1 MTEHGTGGS
10 HYGRLEI
17 DREVMN
23 SLTKVSK
30 DTLVIEVNE
39 LDTTRPESDERRD
52 STPQT
57 PQCRGGGENSDDRSC
72 DGIQE
77 PSFSF

>member
-1 MTEHGTGGS
+1 MSNGEGAHYS
-10 HYGRLEI
+10 HLEI
-17 DREVMN
+17 GREVMN

-39 LDTTRPESDERRD
+39 LDTTRPESDKRED
-52 STPQT
+52 SASQT
-57 PQCRGGGENSDDRSC
+57 PRCRGGENSDDRPC

-77 PSFSF
+77 STFSF